1 MPTPRDVL
9 TGQFFR
15 SLTVSGSDNRIAIG
29 YDSKCYD
36 FTATDQGCAPD
47 SILRTWDIPPL
58 ADGTP
63 GIVGIGTGG
72 YHPSNGLSRLLGTVS
87 TVIGNAQNG
96 WTINFRAP
104 GATWSNSAT
113 GVGPI
118 YGVDFTITA
127 VLTRTACV
135 ADYTTTGMLIGWLA
149 GTSIVNSLQS
159 TASANPAS
167 CRGGD
172 PWSGYQCA
180 AKFVGAKPGV
190 DGTTDMRI
198 QAIRQLQNNGSLSA
212 NNTQYVAGAYTTMD
226 FSGAA
231 GIKSYTVD
239 CGTGWGVPGLVV
251 VNPAV
256 TASGTAYKFYSIGSR
271 VFRCDGSLVP
281 LSGTSVAAI
290 SYTGHTPQDHAGM
303 LGLTG
308 YTTPNP
314 YFASADM
321 STFLTEISGRTS
333 GANAPNKIIIYTGHN
348 YAAADVTDLQNIQS
362 GSAAT
367 HSWRDV
373 HIAIINQYKTLCAA
387 LNGGVNPDILLVYA
401 EAHTHNNGVGDNDA
415 GFDLVCL
422 DELRQV
428 CASTGCELI
437 DLFSRTWNGTTTDFN
452 GATFANK
459 RIMWQY
465 MKGATIVSQAGSGS
479 GPVVNASPDFVHN
492 SKQGCDWLWRIVWDV
507 GCKSVSKVGSIDPSV
522 SGTVGRSYIT
532 QPTRLRIR

>member
-36 FTATDQGCAPD
+36 PTATDQGTAAD
-47 SILRTWDIPPL
+47 SIFRTWDIPPL

-63 GIVGIGTGG
+63 GIVGIGTCG
-72 YHPSNGLSRLLGTVS
+72 YNPSNGLSRMLGTLS
-87 TVIGNAQNG
+87 TVLSHG
-96 WTINFRAP
+96 WTVAFRAP

-113 GVGPI
+113 GVSPLH
-118 YGVDFTITA
+118 GVDFSIGSGS
-127 VLTRTACV
+127 TRTACT
-135 ADYTTTGMLIGWLA
+135 ANYSTTGMVQGWLA
-149 GTSIVNSLQS
+149 GTGIVNSLQS
-159 TASANPAS
+159 TASANPCA

-172 PWSGYQCA
+172 PWAGYQCA
-180 AKFVGAKPGV
+180 AKWIGMKPGA
-190 DGTTDMRI
+190 DGPTDMRI
-198 QAIRQLQNNGSLSA
+198 QAIRQLANTGSLNS

-226 FSGAA
+226 VSGAA
-231 GIKSYTVD
+231 AIVSYTVD
-239 CGTGWGVPGLVV
+239 CGTGWGVPGLVI

-256 TASGTAYKFYSIGSR
+256 TASGTAYKFYSIGAR
-271 VFRCDGSLVP
+271 VFRSDGSLVP
-281 LSGTSVAAI
+281 LTGTSIALL
-290 SYTGHTPQDHAGM
+290 SYTGHTPQDHAGI

-308 YTTPNP
+308 YTTPSP
-314 YFASADM
+314 YFSSANM
-321 STFLTEISGRTS
+321 STFLTEVSGRGS
-333 GANAPNKIIIYTGHN
+333 GNNAPNKIIIYTGHN

-362 GSAAT
+362 GAAAT

-373 HIAIINQYKTLCAA
+373 HIAIVNQYKTLCSA
-387 LNGGVNPDILLVYA
+387 LNGGTNPDILIVYA
-401 EAHTHNNGVGDNDA
+401 EAHTHNNGVSNNDA

-437 DLFSRTWNGTTTDFN
+437 DLFNRTWNGTTTDFN

-465 MKGATIVSQAGSGS
+465 MKGATAVATAGAGSG
-479 GPVVNASPDFVHN
+479 PIVNPSPDFVHN

-507 GCKSVSKVGSIDPSV
+507 GCNSVSKIGSI
-522 SGTVGRSYIT
+522 SGSNPRPYIT
-532 QPTRLRIR
+532 QPTRMRIR